1 MDAEAE
7 TETEKETD
15 QAAVRT
21 YVPAY
26 QKDEWVEHADELD
39 MSLSEFV
46 RSMVQSGR
54 RGFGPATGE
63 HDATGSTGSTDSVV
77 VESQSGDH
85 RERLLDALAG
95 GGYLSWEEL
104 VDRTIGDVEADL
116 EAELQALLDENRVEH
131 SPRNGGYRRIE

>member
-1 MDAEAE
+1 MGAE

-21 YVPAY
+21 YVPKY

-63 HDATGSTGSTDSVV
+63 HDATGTTGATDSAP
-77 VESQSGDH
+77 VESQGDH

-95 GGYLSWEEL
+95 AGYLSWGEL

-116 EAELQALLDENRVEH
+116 EAELQALLDENLVEH